1 MKKQY
6 ESPVMEIVEFEAEDI
21 ITTSSEINN
30 GLIIDPTGKNQSYKN
45 IRN

>member
-21 ITTSSEINN
+21 IRTSGDINN
-30 GLIIDPTGKNQSYKN
+30 GLIVDPSSQMLE
-45 IRN
+45 

>member
-6 ESPVMEIVEFEAEDI
+6 ESPVMEIVEFETEDI

>member
-21 ITTSSEINN
+21 ITTSRNM
-30 GLIIDPTGKNQSYKN
+30 LPTDPASQMLE
-45 IRN
+45 

>member
-21 ITTSSEINN
+21 ITTSGIENS
-30 GLIIDPTGKNQSYKN
+30 LIPVEVL
-45 IRN
+45 

>member
-21 ITTSSEINN
+21 ITTSGIENS
-30 GLIIDPTGKNQSYKN
+30 LIPDEV
-45 IRN
+45 

>member
-21 ITTSSEINN
+21 IRTSGDINN
-30 GLIIDPTGKNQSYKN
+30 GLIPDPATQMLE
-45 IRN
+45 

>member
-6 ESPVMEIVEFEAEDI
+6 ESPVMEIVEFETEDI

-30 GLIIDPTGKNQSYKN
+30 GLIVDPTGKN
-45 IRN
+45 

>member
-21 ITTSSEINN
+21 ITTSGSRYRHN
-30 GLIIDPTGKNQSYKN
+30 KV
-45 IRN
+45 

>member
-21 ITTSSEINN
+21 ITTSGNMLPPDTLGQMLE
-30 GLIIDPTGKNQSYKN
+30 
-45 IRN
+45 

>member
-30 GLIIDPTGKNQSYKN
+30 GLIVDQTGKN
-45 IRN
+45 

>member
-6 ESPVMEIVEFEAEDI
+6 ESPVMEIVEFETEDI

-30 GLIIDPTGKNQSYKN
+30 GLIIDPTGKN
-45 IRN
+45 

>member
-6 ESPVMEIVEFEAEDI
+6 ELPVMEIVEFEAEDI
-21 ITTSSEINN
+21 ITTSGEINN
-30 GLIIDPTGKNQSYKN
+30 GLIIDPTGENQSYKN

>member
-21 ITTSSEINN
+21 ITTSRCWNKKS
-30 GLIIDPTGKNQSYKN
+30 
-45 IRN
+45 

>member
-21 ITTSSEINN
+21 ITTSSNN
-30 GLIIDPTGKNQSYKN
+30 NMLPPDTLGQMLE
-45 IRN
+45 

>member
-21 ITTSSEINN
+21 ITTSGNN
-30 GLIIDPTGKNQSYKN
+30 NMLPTDPSSQMLE
-45 IRN
+45 